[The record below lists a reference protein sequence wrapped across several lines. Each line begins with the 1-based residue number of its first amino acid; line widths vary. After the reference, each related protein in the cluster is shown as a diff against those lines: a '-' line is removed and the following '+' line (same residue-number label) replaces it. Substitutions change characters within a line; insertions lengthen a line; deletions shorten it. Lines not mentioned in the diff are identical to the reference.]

1 MRHLPSRYNQLVV
14 KRAAVFVFL
23 VSLLLCSSLRAQDSP
38 ASGSTVAG
46 PIVVGRTMVVI
57 PFENASPTPGL
68 EWLGESFP
76 ETFHEQLNSPVLYVA
91 SRDERLRAYDRQG
104 VPAGV
109 HPSRAT
115 LYRLAEQM
123 DVDYA
128 VLGSYKYDGARL
140 TAIAQ
145 LLDMRAEKLSP
156 AATESGPLADL
167 GTLQSAL
174 AWDLLRLI
182 RADFSVPKDKYIASV
197 APVRLDALENYIR
210 GMLATTAEEKV
221 QHYRESTRLNP
232 AYAQAWLE
240 LGKTYYAQRAY
251 ELAIAALSQVQRSS
265 AVAREAN
272 FYLGLAAYAHGDFA
286 KSESAFEFVAA
297 RLPLAEVYNN
307 LGVVAARRGQK
318 KAADYFQRAI
328 QNDPSDPDYH
338 FNLGVTLTL
347 AGDRAS
353 AARELH
359 TALDRRPNDAEAK
372 MLLDSLTPPA
382 GGGGI
387 VPSSTTSK
395 ALLER
400 IKRNYEEDAFR
411 QMTTQMKG
419 WVEQQFARSDPRA
432 HARFHVELGKE
443 LLAHG
448 FTTEAEAEFHHA
460 AAVDPSSA
468 APLTALAAAL
478 AEDYDA
484 LGDAREARAQAEAS
498 LRIRESAEAY
508 LVLARLDLRENRME
522 AAAQNINRALQLEP
536 GNPAGQDLKR
546 TLAAKLAEKA
556 QPLSQP

>member
-1 MRHLPSRYNQLVV
+1 
-14 KRAAVFVFL
+14 
-23 VSLLLCSSLRAQDSP
+23 
-38 ASGSTVAG
+38 
-46 PIVVGRTMVVI
+46 MVVI

-145 LLDMRAEKLSP
+145 LLDMRAQKLSP
-156 AATESGPLADL
+156 EATESGPLADL
-167 GTLQSAL
+167 GSLQSAL

-182 RADFSVPKDKYIASV
+182 RADFPVPKDKYIASV
-197 APVRLDALENYIR
+197 APARLDALENYVR
-210 GMLATTAEEKV
+210 GTLATTAEDKV
-221 QHYRESTRLNP
+221 QRYREATRLNP
-232 AYAQAWLE
+232 DYAQAWLE

-251 ELAIAALSQVQRSS
+251 EPAIAALGQIQKSS

-307 LGVVAARRGQK
+307 LGVVAARRGHK
-318 KAADYFQRAI
+318 KAADYFDRAI

-338 FNLGVTLTL
+338 FNMAVTLTA
-347 AGDRAS
+347 AGDRVG

-359 TALDRRPNDAEAK
+359 TALDHRPSDAEAK
-372 MLLDSLTPPA
+372 VLLDSLTPPA
-382 GGGGI
+382 GSI
-387 VPSSTTSK
+387 VPSSATSK
-395 ALLER
+395 APVER

-411 QMTTQMKG
+411 QMTTQMG
-419 WVEQQFARSDPRA
+419 SWAEERFARSDPKT

-443 LLAHG
+443 LMAHG
-448 FTTEAEAEFHHA
+448 FTTEAEAEFRHA
-460 AAVDPSSA
+460 AAVDPSST
-468 APLTALAAAL
+468 APLTALA
-478 AEDYDA
+478 ENYDA
-484 LGDAREARAQAEAS
+484 RGDAREARAQAEAA
-498 LRIRESAEAY
+498 LRIRESAAAY
-508 LVLARLDLRENRME
+508 LILARLDLRENRME
-522 AAAQNINRALQLEP
+522 AAAQNIERALQLEP
-536 GNPAGQDLKR
+536 GNSAGQDLKR
-546 TLAAKLAEKA
+546 TLAAKFAEKA
-556 QPLSQP
+556 PPLPQP

>member
-1 MRHLPSRYNQLVV
+1 MRRLRCRYNELVV
-14 KRAAVFVFL
+14 KRAAVVVFV
-23 VSLLLCSSLRAQDSP
+23 VSLLLCPPLRAQDTP
-38 ASGSTVAG
+38 ASGRTV
-46 PIVVGRTMVVI
+46 VVI

-104 VPAGV
+104 IPAGV
-109 HPSRAT
+109 HASRAT

-128 VLGSYKYDGARL
+128 VLGSYKYDGVRL

-145 LLDMRAEKLSP
+145 LLDMRAQKLLP
-156 AATESGPLADL
+156 EATESGPLADL
-167 GTLQSAL
+167 GNLQSAL

-182 RADFSVPKDKYIASV
+182 RTDFSVPKDKYIASV
-197 APVRLDALENYIR
+197 APARLDALENYVR
-210 GMLATTAEEKV
+210 GTLATTAEDKV
-221 QHYRESTRLNP
+221 QRYREATRLNP
-232 AYAQAWLE
+232 DYAQAWLE

-251 ELAIAALSQVQRSS
+251 EPAIAALGQVQKSS

-286 KSESAFEFVAA
+286 KSESAFAFVAA

-318 KAADYFQRAI
+318 KAVDYFERAI

-338 FNLGVTLTL
+338 FNLGVTLTQT
-347 AGDRAS
+347 GDRAG

-359 TALDRRPNDAEAK
+359 TALDHRPNDAEAK

-382 GGGGI
+382 GSI
-387 VPSSTTSK
+387 VPSSATSK
-395 ALLER
+395 APLER

-411 QMTTQMKG
+411 QMTTQMG
-419 WVEQQFARSDPRA
+419 SWAEQQFARSDPRA

-460 AAVDPSSA
+460 AAVDPSST
-468 APLTALAAAL
+468 APLTAL

-484 LGDAREARAQAEAS
+484 RGDAREARAQAEAA

-508 LVLARLDLRENRME
+508 LILARLDLRENRME